1 MDGRIAKI
9 EKNVQTALPSD
20 LQIGIMCD
28 LLYLKIICL
37 QYSYSQAFG
46 LNIFSPTNCVI
57 QELDLVTYTFQDIQ
71 HDLFYEL
78 I

>member
-28 LLYLKIICL
+28 LLYLKIISL
-37 QYSYSQAFG
+37 QYFIHVPISHIHK
-46 LNIFSPTNCVI
+46 L
-57 QELDLVTYTFQDIQ
+57 LV
-71 HDLFYEL
+71 
-78 I
+78 